1 MYISNSLFLEPSFN
15 LTSSVTTLTVLDV
28 SPFNNLSLTCDASA
42 PVEVLSR
49 KTISWRVLKVGEQS
63 LGMQIFDGY
72 KGFRVMETE
81 FLNGRIRSSVVGPV
95 DQSGLFHYMCEAT
108 LNVVEDRQRSEVR
121 EIRVAVKGKGKIIAH
136 LVVSLL
142 AIMFA
147 IFGSADLLVND

>member
-42 PVEVLSR
+42 PVKVLSR

-63 LGMQIFDGY
+63 LGTQIFDGY

-95 DQSGLFHYMCEAT
+95 DQSGLFHYLCEAT
-108 LNVVEDRQRSEVR
+108 LNVLEDRQRSEVR